1 MKVTVKMKPSVNHTR
16 RRVDRDKQTDEQVT
30 ITKWKIDINLYLAS
44 RELLGKN
51 QQTFHSPK
59 RTKGPEI
66 SQLFGET
73 YSYAP
78 ASAILNHDV
87 VGVRG
92 SRLMGLLELSLTSLF
107 FFCRG
112 VDRSGTGSSGTTSGV
127 GVGVSWASTD
137 SRVTA
142 ESKQSRHG

>member
-73 YSYAP
+73 YSYAL
-78 ASAILNHDV
+78 ASAILNHV
-87 VGVRG
+87 TTLKKEGGRLLYPSSVR
-92 SRLMGLLELSLTSLF
+92 
-107 FFCRG
+107 
-112 VDRSGTGSSGTTSGV
+112 
-127 GVGVSWASTD
+127 
-137 SRVTA
+137 TA
-142 ESKQSRHG
+142 QAVPSDERTNQNAAFRRNCA

>member
-1 MKVTVKMKPSVNHTR
+1 MRTQMKVTVKMKPSVNHTR

-78 ASAILNHDV
+78 ASAIFLTLTDV
-87 VGVRG
+87 LKKEGGRLLYPSSVR
-92 SRLMGLLELSLTSLF
+92 
-107 FFCRG
+107 
-112 VDRSGTGSSGTTSGV
+112 
-127 GVGVSWASTD
+127 
-137 SRVTA
+137 TA
-142 ESKQSRHG
+142 QAVPSDERTNQNAAFRRNCA

>member
-73 YSYAP
+73 YSYAL
-78 ASAILNHDV
+78 ASAILNHV
-87 VGVRG
+87 
-92 SRLMGLLELSLTSLF
+92 SRRCF
-107 FFCRG
+107 FFLQ
-112 VDRSGTGSSGTTSGV
+112 TGALLTDISAPVVFFLQEPSELILTTEANSMCT
-127 GVGVSWASTD
+127 WC
-137 SRVTA
+137 
-142 ESKQSRHG
+142 KQLWMIS

>member
-1 MKVTVKMKPSVNHTR
+1 MRTQMKVTVKMKPSVNHTR

-78 ASAILNHDV
+78 ASAILNHV
-87 VGVRG
+87 LLWTNSSRG
-92 SRLMGLLELSLTSLF
+92 
-107 FFCRG
+107 
-112 VDRSGTGSSGTTSGV
+112 
-127 GVGVSWASTD
+127 
-137 SRVTA
+137 
-142 ESKQSRHG
+142 

>member
-78 ASAILNHDV
+78 ASAILNHV
-87 VGVRG
+87 TTLTVSRKRG
-92 SRLMGLLELSLTSLF
+92 GSPFIPQQCTHSTGRAERRTDQSE
-107 FFCRG
+107 RG
-112 VDRSGTGSSGTTSGV
+112 VSKKLCLTTAGGV
-127 GVGVSWASTD
+127 
-137 SRVTA
+137 
-142 ESKQSRHG
+142 

>member
-1 MKVTVKMKPSVNHTR
+1 MKPSVNHTR

-78 ASAILNHDV
+78 ASAILNHV
-87 VGVRG
+87 ILTLKKEGGRLLYPSSVR
-92 SRLMGLLELSLTSLF
+92 
-107 FFCRG
+107 
-112 VDRSGTGSSGTTSGV
+112 
-127 GVGVSWASTD
+127 
-137 SRVTA
+137 TA
-142 ESKQSRHG
+142 QAVPSDERTNQNAAFRRNCA

>member
-73 YSYAP
+73 YSYAL
-78 ASAILNHDV
+78 ASAILNH
-87 VGVRG
+87 
-92 SRLMGLLELSLTSLF
+92 
-107 FFCRG
+107 
-112 VDRSGTGSSGTTSGV
+112 
-127 GVGVSWASTD
+127 VS
-137 SRVTA
+137 VTA
-142 ESKQSRHG
+142 LEKEGGRLLYPSSVRTAQAVPSDERTNQNAAFRRNCA